1 MTRLIDAD
9 KIRYTDVTVWDP
21 VARRRYTYQKVTKE
35 EIDREP
41 TVLIGRRGFWMFN
54 MTYRRFECSICSGK
68 LSNTFR
74 FCPFCGS
81 ENGTEVEDETT

>member
-21 VARRRYTYQKVTKE
+21 AARRRYTYQKATKE
-35 EIDREP
+35 EIDRIP
-41 TVLIGRRGFWMFN
+41 TVLIGRRGFWKFN
-54 MTYRRFECSICSGK
+54 MKFRKFECSRCYGK
-68 LSNTFR
+68 ITNTFQ

-81 ENGTEVEDETT
+81 ENGTEVEE